1 MSKLAYYGYKISP
14 NQLETDEGFLIC
26 KNVPIARTGDQQY
39 LASELGMDGDAII
52 TVHRPESE
60 VFSDATI
67 ASFEGKPVTD
77 NHPSELL
84 DANNAMEHAKG
95 HVQNVRRGVGE
106 FDDYLL
112 ADLHVQDEGLIELIR
127 NGKREVSC
135 GYTVEYE
142 DNGDG
147 TFTQT
152 HIRGNHVAVVDEG
165 RAGHKAAIMDSNTKT
180 QATKPEREHM
190 KKNVWATLF
199 GHAAE
204 GKTADEITKMVSDTA
219 DALNADEEQNAD
231 ACGTKATDEDYKDK
245 LYESIDALSAK
256 FDKVID
262 ALSALAPKA
271 QDEKDPIESALEEI
285 EEKKEG
291 EQPDNEEA
299 VTVPAEEMDENA
311 DKADG
316 MDKATVKAILTAVKP
331 SIAAIQ
337 DDEQRKAV
345 TDALL
350 ASIKTQKANDSAKIA
365 QALATIKAPKVEN
378 NIEDVQN
385 AYNALNPHMRKENK

>member
-1 MSKLAYYGYKISP
+1 MNKLAYYGYKISP

-39 LASELGMDGDAII
+39 LAVELGLDGDGIV

-77 NHPSELL
+77 DHPSELL
-84 DANNAMEHAKG
+84 DASNATLHGKG
-95 HVQNVRRGVGE
+95 HAQNVRRGTGE
-106 FDDYLL
+106 WKDYLL
-112 ADLHVQDEGLIELIR
+112 ADLHVQDENLIEEIR

-135 GYTVEYE
+135 GYTVEYV

-152 HIRGNHVAVVDEG
+152 HIRGNHIAVVDEG
-165 RAGHKAAIMDSNTKT
+165 RAGHKAAIMDSNTNTK
-180 QATKPEREHM
+180 ATKPERETM

-204 GKTADEITKMVSDTA
+204 GKSADEITKMVTDTA
-219 DALNADEEQNAD
+219 DALNGDEEQNTD
-231 ACGTKATDEDYKDK
+231 ACGKKAADEDYKDK
-245 LYESIDALSAK
+245 LYESIDALNAK

-299 VTVPAEEMDENA
+299 VTVPAEEMDKA
-311 DKADG
+311 ADG
-316 MDKATVKAILTAVKP
+316 MDKNTIKAILNAVKP
-331 SIAAIQ
+331 SIAAIK
-337 DDEQRKAV
+337 DDNERKAV

-350 ASIKTQKANDSAKIA
+350 ASIKSQKANDSAKIA
-365 QALATIKAPKVEN
+365 NALASIKAPKQSN
-378 NIEDVQN
+378 TIEEVQN

>member
-26 KNVPIARTGDQQY
+26 KNVPIARIGDQQY
-39 LASELGMDGDAII
+39 LASEIGLDGDAII
-52 TVHRPESE
+52 TVHRPEAE

-77 NHPSELL
+77 DHPSELL
-84 DANNAMEHAKG
+84 DASNAMAHGKG
-95 HVQNVRRGVGE
+95 HVQNVRRGSGE
-106 FDDYLL
+106 WADYLL
-112 ADLHVQDEGLIELIR
+112 ADLHVQDEGLIEEIR

-165 RAGHKAAIMDSNTKT
+165 RAGHKAAIMDSNTNT
-180 QATKPEREHM
+180 QAKKPERETM

-219 DALNADEEQNAD
+219 DALNADEEQNKDGCA
-231 ACGTKATDEDYKDK
+231 TKDEDYKDK
-245 LYESIDALSAK
+245 LYESIDALNAK

-271 QDEKDPIESALEEI
+271 QDEKDPIETALEEI
-285 EEKKEG
+285 EEKKDTE
-291 EQPDNEEA
+291 EEPNNEEA
-299 VTVPAEEMDENA
+299 VTVPAEEMDA
-311 DKADG
+311 CKADG
-316 MDKATVKAILTAVKP
+316 MDKDTIKAILKAVKP
-331 SIAAIQ
+331 SIAAIK
-337 DDEQRKAV
+337 DDAERKSV

-350 ASIKTQKANDSAKIA
+350 ASIKAQKANDSAKIA
-365 QALATIKAPKVEN
+365 QALASLKPQKQDTL
-378 NIEDVQN
+378 EDVQN

>member
-1 MSKLAYYGYKISP
+1 MNRLAYYGYKISP
-14 NQLETDEGFLIC
+14 NQIETDEGFLIC
-26 KNVPIARTGDQQY
+26 KNVPIARSGDQQY
-39 LASELGMDGDAII
+39 LASELGLDGDDII
-52 TVHRPESE
+52 TVHRPEAE
-60 VFSDATI
+60 VFSEATI

-77 NHPSELL
+77 DHPSELL
-84 DANNAMEHAKG
+84 DANNAMTHAKG
-95 HVQNVRRGVGE
+95 HAQNVRRGVGE
-106 FDDYLL
+106 WNDYLL
-112 ADLHVQDEGLIELIR
+112 ADLHIQDDGLIEEIR

-165 RAGHKAAIMDSNTKT
+165 RAGHKTAIMDSNTNA
-180 QATKPEREHM
+180 QAKKPERETM

-219 DALNADEEQNAD
+219 EALNADEEQNAD
-231 ACGTKATDEDYKDK
+231 ACGKKATDEDYKDK

-316 MDKATVKAILTAVKP
+316 MDKNTIKAILTAVKP
-331 SIAAIQ
+331 SIAAIK
-337 DDEQRKAV
+337 DEAERKAV

-350 ASIKTQKANDSAKIA
+350 ASIKTEKANDSAKIA

>member
-1 MSKLAYYGYKISP
+1 MNRLAYYGYKISP
-14 NQLETDEGFLIC
+14 NQIETDEGFLIC
-26 KNVPIARTGDQQY
+26 KNVPIARSGDQQY
-39 LASELGMDGDAII
+39 LASELGLDGDDII
-52 TVHRPESE
+52 TVHRPEAE
-60 VFSDATI
+60 VFSEATI

-77 NHPSELL
+77 DHPSELL
-84 DANNAMEHAKG
+84 DANNAMTHAKG
-95 HVQNVRRGVGE
+95 HAQNVRRGVGE
-106 FDDYLL
+106 WNDYLL
-112 ADLHVQDEGLIELIR
+112 ADLHVQDDGLIEEIR

-152 HIRGNHVAVVDEG
+152 HIRGNHIAVVDEG
-165 RAGHKAAIMDSNTKT
+165 RAGHKAAIMDSNTKA
-180 QATKPEREHM
+180 QAKKPERETM

-219 DALNADEEQNAD
+219 DALNADGEQNAD
-231 ACGTKATDEDYKDK
+231 ACGTKDEDYKDK
-245 LYESIDALSAK
+245 LYESIDALNAK

-271 QDEKDPIESALEEI
+271 QDEKDPIESALEEMG

-299 VTVPAEEMDENA
+299 VTVPAEEMDECT

-316 MDKATVKAILTAVKP
+316 MDKDTVKAILTAVKP
-331 SIAAIQ
+331 SIAAIK
-337 DDEQRKAV
+337 DEEQRKAV

-350 ASIKTQKANDSAKIA
+350 ASIKPQKANDSAKIA
-365 QALATIKAPKVEN
+365 QAMASIKAPKAQD